1 MERQDSKKL
10 LIVVSSKFV
19 KGSVEVCTK
28 WVKKT
33 NKPDIIHNYNQWVNG
48 CDRLD
53 QLASYYSNVDR
64 RQKNIKWWKIFQWLN
79 EIVQVNGYIIYTL
92 TGNEKNIYIKKIQ
105 RAAFRRPLW

>member
-33 NKPDIIHNYNQWVNG
+33 NKPDIIHNYNQ
-48 CDRLD
+48 
-53 QLASYYSNVDR
+53 
-64 RQKNIKWWKIFQWLN
+64 
-79 EIVQVNGYIIYTL
+79 
-92 TGNEKNIYIKKIQ
+92 
-105 RAAFRRPLW
+105 